1 MSIDRMA
8 EIEKRLRAALH
19 PINLDVRDDSA
30 KHVGHASAGGGGH
43 FHADIVSEVFA
54 DKTLLERH
62 RMVYAA
68 LGDLMESEIHAFS
81 MSAKTPDE
89 LR

>member
-8 EIEKRLRAALH
+8 EIENRLRAALN
-19 PINLDVRDDSA
+19 PVNLDIRDDSA
-30 KHVGHASAGGGGH
+30 KHAGHAQAGGGGH
-43 FHADIVSEVFA
+43 FHADIVSDAFA
-54 DKTLLERH
+54 GQTLVQRH

>member
-1 MSIDRMA
+1 MSVDRMA
-8 EIEKRLRAALH
+8 EIEKRLRAALN

-68 LGDLMESEIHAFS
+68 LGDLMEREIHAFS